1 MSIIIKFL
9 LLVQRYFIYIYYL
22 LRDKKIA
29 QNDWFSCFLWGPL
42 NSRCLWF
49 FQNSKF
55 IVLTTATDARDVE
68 PVENAQY
75 AWKDRH
81 LAKDR
86 IADRPYAAILI
97 EGSCKMYQAFITNTD
112 KSWLRFY
119 EPAISSPS
127 SKN

>member
-1 MSIIIKFL
+1 MIDFRVFFEVHLIHAVYDSF
-9 LLVQRYFIYIYYL
+9 
-22 LRDKKIA
+22 KI
-29 QNDWFSCFLWGPL
+29 
-42 NSRCLWF
+42 
-49 FQNSKF
+49 QNSKF

-97 EGSCKMYQAFITNTD
+97 EGSC
-112 KSWLRFY
+112 
-119 EPAISSPS
+119 
-127 SKN
+127 